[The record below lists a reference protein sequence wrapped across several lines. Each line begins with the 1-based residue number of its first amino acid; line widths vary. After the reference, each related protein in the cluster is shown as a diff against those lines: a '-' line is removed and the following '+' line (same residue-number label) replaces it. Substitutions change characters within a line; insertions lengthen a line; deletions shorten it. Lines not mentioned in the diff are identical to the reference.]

1 MWQGK
6 ITDELRE
13 LAHKYSEIFDGAYVD
28 GYDELCYDAMT
39 YEQFVGFIKESL
51 RTGKELPD
59 VVP

>member
-1 MWQGK
+1 MWNGKVTKELIQLFDEYLERFQGCDP
-6 ITDELRE
+6 DE
-13 LAHKYSEIFDGAYVD
+13 
-28 GYDELCYDAMT
+28 YDDLCYDAMT